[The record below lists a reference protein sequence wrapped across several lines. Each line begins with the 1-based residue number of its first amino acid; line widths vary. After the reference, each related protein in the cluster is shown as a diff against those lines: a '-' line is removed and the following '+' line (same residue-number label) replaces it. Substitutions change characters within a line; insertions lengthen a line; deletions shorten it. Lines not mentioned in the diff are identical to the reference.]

1 MKTERTAFFKD
12 KVTADIETKLVK
24 AVTDYDKKYLKG
36 VDEIMT
42 KIEMG
47 STPAEAIKDVFPER
61 SLVNVCLKAL
71 GLPLY
76 TASLVEQLD
85 CIASELEHLDPRLS
99 LALDKIADQL
109 ENTFSDASLKSKLQA
124 ITRKY
129 SGRYS
134 DDSWKELTAMLKE
147 FHTVLP
153 SITMVENT
161 YKHDEKHNP
170 NGKEWIYVGAFK
182 NKETPRAV
190 WIQVTA
196 SGIGSV
202 ADPLEKYEL
211 NTVIETLS
219 PKNLKSKAKEVY
231 DTLVTP

>member
-12 KVTADIETKLVK
+12 KVTADIETKLIK
-24 AVTDYDKKYLKG
+24 AVTGYDKKYLKG

-42 KIEMG
+42 KVEMG
-47 STPAEAIKDVFPER
+47 STPADAIKDVFPER
-61 SLVNVCLKAL
+61 SIVNVCLKAL
-71 GLPLY
+71 SLPLR

-85 CIASELEHLDPRLS
+85 CIASELELVDPRLS
-99 LALDKIADQL
+99 LALDKVADQL
-109 ENTFSDASLKSKLQA
+109 EGTFSDSALKSKLQT

-147 FHTVLP
+147 FHAVLP
-153 SITMVENT
+153 SITLVEST
-161 YKHDEKHNP
+161 YRHDEKHNP
-170 NGKEWIYVGAFK
+170 NGKEWICVGAFK
-182 NKETPRAV
+182 NKETPRAL

-196 SGIGSV
+196 SGVGSIT
-202 ADPLEKYEL
+202 DPLEKYEL

-231 DTLVTP
+231 DSLVA